1 MTGKDILKAMNY
13 LEDEM
18 VEQVVQTSSDAQ
30 VTEITP
36 VHNRKSKI
44 VKTAL
49 KWGAA
54 AAAALLFFGGGVAY
68 AAKYGIIRTNP
79 GWSSGYQVDITSRRV
94 TEEEFSEEVRAVKQE
109 LLEDIAAAED
119 AENREVFGWI
129 QHFNT
134 LEESVA
140 FINHEGLKAPAFPY
154 EESLSGVVVI
164 GNNKADIMYT
174 LSFANYQTDTLWA
187 SMSSRMYTDAYPYP
201 TGAGIK
207 EDGLQY
213 ADEIYITANN
223 TEAFLVYSAE
233 SKYPGNRGIQAYLV
247 DDSVVYELWVSCYNH
262 NQDEVIQL
270 VKDWLDQF

>member
-1 MTGKDILKAMNY
+1 MTGKDLLQAMNY

-18 VEQVVQTSSDAQ
+18 VEQVAPTTSNAQ
-30 VTEITP
+30 ITP
-36 VHNRKSKI
+36 VHNRKSKFA
-44 VKTAL
+44 KTAL
-49 KWGAA
+49 KWSAA
-54 AAAALLFFGGGVAY
+54 AAAALLLFGGGVAY
-68 AAKYGIIRTNP
+68 AAKYGIMRTNP
-79 GWSSGYQVDITSRRV
+79 GWESGYHVDITSRRV
-94 TEEEFSEEVRAVKQE
+94 TEDEFSEEVRAVKQE
-109 LLEDIAAAED
+109 LLEDIATLED

-223 TEAFLVYSAE
+223 MEAFLVYSAE